1 MGRNRRWTAAE
12 LGAVA
17 HRLSTGSLI
26 DPEASSV
33 RRSKFGNQSA
43 VGHDGAR
50 YGSKL
55 EARYANELLL
65 QVKAG
70 TVCWY
75 TQQVPFR
82 LEGGVIYRCDF
93 LVVRNPLAVEIIDC
107 KGAMTQSARNK
118 MKQVRARFGFDVL
131 IYRRDG
137 SLIPWTEVPV
147 TRRPPRP

>member
-1 MGRNRRWTAAE
+1 MPTRRWSETDIARWA
-12 LGAVA
+12 LKG
-17 HRLSTGSLI
+17 T
-26 DPEASSV
+26 ASSV

-43 VGHDGAR
+43 VAHDGVR

-55 EARYANELLL
+55 EARYADELLL

-93 LVVRNPLAVEIIDC
+93 LVVRRSQVAPDVRWVEVIDC

>member
-1 MGRNRRWTAAE
+1 MTRRWTATDLAS
-12 LGAVA
+12 LGRV
-17 HRLSTGSLI
+17 I

-33 RRSKFGNQSA
+33 RRSKFGNQFA
-43 VGHDGAR
+43 VGHDGTR

-70 TVCWY
+70 VVAWY

-107 KGAMTQSARNK
+107 KGAMTQASRNK
-118 MKQVRARFGFDVL
+118 LKQVAARYGVDVL

-147 TRRPPRP
+147 TRRRPRP